1 MATESYSNGTVP
13 FWTNTKRVKWAKWC
27 IKKGGTVAPTNTIR
41 QIQTK
46 VLTAT

>member
-1 MATESYSNGTVP
+1 MSETYQSGTTPMV
-13 FWTNTKRVKWAKWC
+13 TDTKRVKWAKWL

-46 VLTAT
+46 VLTAS